1 MIVFDSLTGAQDTRT
16 ARVGRSAVSATRPD
30 VTYAD
35 LIARGV
41 YRTVCAVERV
51 LFHTARPPEKRPS
64 VPRP

>member
-16 ARVGRSAVSATRPD
+16 TRVGPGAVSATRPD

-51 LFHTARPPEKRPS
+51 FDRVAPAPESRPS
-64 VPRP
+64 HPKS